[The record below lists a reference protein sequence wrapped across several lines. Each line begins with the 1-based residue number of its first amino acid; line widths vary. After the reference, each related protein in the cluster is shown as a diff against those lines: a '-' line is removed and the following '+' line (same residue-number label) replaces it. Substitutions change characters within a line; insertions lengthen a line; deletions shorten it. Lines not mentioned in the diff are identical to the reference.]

1 MDAPS
6 VDLLVQQHLAQG
18 DVRGAARLLVLHHA
32 DVVHATCKALVR
44 DGTLAEDLSQEA
56 FARAIAAL
64 PGFRGAAQSRT
75 WLLSIARNLCFDH
88 LRRQKGPI
96 DERAELDVEAEPSE
110 APPPFELLA
119 RRTDLERGL
128 AVLGETERAL
138 VVLHH
143 AHGVGYPELAGSFG
157 IAEGALRMRMSRALG
172 KVRAALEAP
181 PVFAAAAMPMLASV
195 ATAPERSSPTEEGA
209 ARPTGWL
216 ARVREAVAGPPPA
229 PPAPSRALRPA
240 PPAPPK
246 VVPSA
251 PPSAPLAPQP
261 RVLGLGAPSAPALL
275 WGASSALRAR
285 LAALVA

>member
-56 FARAIAAL
+56 FTRAIAAL
-64 PGFRGAAQSRT
+64 PGFRGEAQSRT

-96 DERAELDVEAEPSE
+96 DERAELDVEVQPSE

-157 IAEGALRMRMSRALG
+157 LAEGALRMRMSRALG

-181 PVFAAAAMPMLASV
+181 PSFASAAMPMLGSAASPP
-195 ATAPERSSPTEEGA
+195 APRSAAPEHGA
-209 ARPTGWL
+209 PAPSWF
-216 ARVREAVAGPPPA
+216 ARVRAAVAGPSPGPPPA
-229 PPAPSRALRPA
+229 PAAPRRFAPSALEDGELTLPA
-240 PPAPPK
+240 PPA
-246 VVPSA
+246 A
-251 PPSAPLAPQP
+251 
-261 RVLGLGAPSAPALL
+261 ALL